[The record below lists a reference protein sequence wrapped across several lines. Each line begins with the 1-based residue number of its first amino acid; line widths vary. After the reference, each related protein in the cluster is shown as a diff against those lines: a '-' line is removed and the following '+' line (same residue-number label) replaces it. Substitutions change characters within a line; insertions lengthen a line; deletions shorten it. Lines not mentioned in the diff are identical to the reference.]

1 MSILIENRQKKQKI
15 DLSRI
20 RKSLKQILK
29 TLDCIDK
36 ELSILFV
43 DDDGIRRINSAYLK
57 RNYTTNVIAFSMLE
71 GEFKEIN
78 PSVLGDIIISAETA
92 YRDALNGDIEFFD
105 EIEFLLIHGILH
117 LLGYHH
123 ENTTYAVA
131 DEMKRLSNKLFFEL
145 RGYQL
150 T

>member
-1 MSILIENRQKKQKI
+1 MSILIENRQKKHKI

-20 RKSLKQILK
+20 RNSLKQILK

-43 DDDGIRRINSAYLK
+43 DDDGIRKINSYYLK
-57 RNYTTNVIAFSMLE
+57 RNYTTNVITFSMLE
-71 GEFKEIN
+71 GEFKEVN
-78 PSVLGDIIISAETA
+78 PSLFGDIIISVETA

-117 LLGYHH
+117 LLGYNH
-123 ENTTYAVA
+123 ESTTYANA